1 MKEIFSDVAISAI
14 SVLITLIAIYL
25 SVRLLGKLAKFVIG
39 IVLIAFL
46 IWLFVSDNS
55 ILSTIMSKF

>member
-1 MKEIFSDVAISAI
+1 MKEIFSDIAISAI
-14 SVLITLIAIYL
+14 SVLVTLIAIYL

-39 IVLIAFL
+39 VVIIAFL
-46 IWLFVSDNS
+46 VWLFVSDNS

>member
-1 MKEIFSDVAISAI
+1 MKEIFSDIAISTI

-39 IVLIAFL
+39 VVIVAFL
-46 IWLFVSDNS
+46 VWLFVSDNS